1 MAALRTTPPRRA
13 PRRRE
18 LDYRETVSVA
28 VVYHQQ
34 RFGWLRLAEFAQILL
49 DLEETAR
56 RKLLEKML
64 QRKREVYPVR
74 QNTRA
79 P

>member
-1 MAALRTTPPRRA
+1 MWQLCAPPRRG
-13 PRRRE
+13 E
-18 LDYRETVSVA
+18 LDCRETVSAA
-28 VVYHQQ
+28 VVFHQQ
-34 RFGWLRLAEFAQILL
+34 RFGWLRLAEFAEILL

-64 QRKREVYPVR
+64 QLKREVDHLR

-79 P
+79 L